1 MAFLDKQ
8 EATGTSISLDCG
20 GQSEA
25 DEELAQDDEDKVE
38 RETGEESCQ
47 RSHILRF
54 TGASFAWRKGGPT
67 VLHNLNLVIPNGEL
81 TVIIG
86 RGDKTRTSSILV
98 TRNTCNSGPSGSGK
112 TSLLSAILKEMFQT
126 SGLRELDTVEKYSKY
141 AVLPQH
147 PWLLNASG
155 RMKQQFSVS
164 HLNDVKNIQ
173 PSKLSNLFHTVENI

>member
-25 DEELAQDDEDKVE
+25 DEELAQEDEDKVE
-38 RETGEESCQ
+38 GETGEE

-86 RGDKTRTSSILV
+86 RGDKDRISSILI
-98 TRNTCNSGPSGSGK
+98 TRHIIQGLLEVGK
-112 TSLLSAILKEMFQT
+112 LLCC
-126 SGLRELDTVEKYSKY
+126 
-141 AVLPQH
+141 LPY
-147 PWLLNASG
+147 
-155 RMKQQFSVS
+155 
-164 HLNDVKNIQ
+164 
-173 PSKLSNLFHTVENI
+173 

>member
-25 DEELAQDDEDKVE
+25 DEELAQEDEDRVE
-38 RETGEESCQ
+38 GETGEE

-86 RGDKTRTSSILV
+86 RGDKTRISSVVLI
-98 TRNTCNSGPSGSGK
+98 TRKIIGPSGSGK

-126 SGLRELDTVEKYSKY
+126 SGLRELDSVEKYSKY

-155 RMKQQFSVS
+155 RMKQQFSVF
-164 HLNDVKNIQ
+164 HLNDFKNIQTFKLVHTVKNIY
-173 PSKLSNLFHTVENI
+173 HEV

>member
-25 DEELAQDDEDKVE
+25 DEELAQEDEDRVE
-38 RETGEESCQ
+38 RETGEE

-86 RGDKTRTSSILV
+86 RVTKQELSSVVFITREIIQ
-98 TRNTCNSGPSGSGK
+98 GPLEVGR
-112 TSLLSAILKEMFQT
+112 LLCC
-126 SGLRELDTVEKYSKY
+126 
-141 AVLPQH
+141 LPY
-147 PWLLNASG
+147 
-155 RMKQQFSVS
+155 
-164 HLNDVKNIQ
+164 
-173 PSKLSNLFHTVENI
+173 

>member
-25 DEELAQDDEDKVE
+25 DEELAQEDEDRVE
-38 RETGEESCQ
+38 RETGEE

-86 RGDKTRTSSILV
+86 RGDGDKTRIIISSLD
-98 TRNTCNSGPSGSGK
+98 NKENNPGPSGSGK

-126 SGLRELDTVEKYSKY
+126 SGLRELDSVEKYSKY

-155 RMKQQFSVS
+155 RMKQQFSVF
-164 HLNDVKNIQ
+164 HLNDFKNIQ
-173 PSKLSNLFHTVENI
+173 TLKL